1 MRSQHAPAALLALSA
16 AGFAIWALVVIRSP
30 GGSVALEWI
39 ILGVAMALLVMGV
52 VSLKVADRRRA
63 TLIRWLLTAFAVFGA
78 VVVIGFT
85 ADDTSSRTWFRLG
98 WAALVSGL
106 VTALAAWWVA
116 PGVNR
121 RTLLAGGVAGAIV
134 IAAGAGIAIN
144 CDKTLQ
150 RSWCD
155 PVYEQEEAL
164 AARIEVDG
172 VENRSGRA
180 GGDTGAYVRAFIIA
194 GTDIAAV
201 TTVPE
206 PFVFEERPIQSIE
219 VARGRYTAGSG
230 PYSNCQVDVKVEV
243 VPAGNLETVN
253 VACTSAG

>member
-1 MRSQHAPAALLALSA
+1 MRSQHAPAALLALNA
-16 AGFAIWALVVIRSP
+16 AGFAIWALVIIRSP
-30 GGSVALEWI
+30 GGSIVLEWI
-39 ILGVAMALLVMGV
+39 ILIAAVALLVMGI

-63 TLIRWLLTAFAVFGA
+63 TLIRWVLTGFAIFGA
-78 VVVIGFT
+78 AVVIGFT

-98 WAALVSGL
+98 WAALLAGF
-106 VTALAAWWVA
+106 VTAQAAWWTA

-121 RTLLAGGVAGAIV
+121 RSLLAGGVVGAIV

-164 AARIEVDG
+164 AARLEVEGDQDR
-172 VENRSGRA
+172 NGRA
-180 GGDTGAYVRAFIIA
+180 GGDTGAYVRAFVIV
-194 GTDIAAV
+194 GTDIEAV

-206 PFVFEERPIQSIE
+206 PFVFEERPLQSIE

-243 VPAGNLETVN
+243 VPAGNLETLN

>member
-1 MRSQHAPAALLALSA
+1 
-16 AGFAIWALVVIRSP
+16 
-30 GGSVALEWI
+30 
-39 ILGVAMALLVMGV
+39 MGI

-63 TLIRWLLTAFAVFGA
+63 TLIRWVLTGFAIFGA
-78 VVVIGFT
+78 AVVIGFT

-98 WAALVSGL
+98 WAALLAGF
-106 VTALAAWWVA
+106 VTAQAAWWTA

-121 RTLLAGGVAGAIV
+121 RSLLAGGVVGAIV

-164 AARIEVDG
+164 AARLEVEGDQDR
-172 VENRSGRA
+172 NGRA
-180 GGDTGAYVRAFIIA
+180 GGDTGAYVRAFVIV
-194 GTDIAAV
+194 GTDIEAV

-206 PFVFEERPIQSIE
+206 PFVFEERPLQSIE

-243 VPAGNLETVN
+243 VPAGNLETLN